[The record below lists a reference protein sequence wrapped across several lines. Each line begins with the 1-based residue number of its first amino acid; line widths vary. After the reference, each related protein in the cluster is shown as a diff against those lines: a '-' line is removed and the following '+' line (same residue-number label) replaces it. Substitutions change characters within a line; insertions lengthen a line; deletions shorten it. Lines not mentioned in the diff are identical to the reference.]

1 MAGLSSEEPERL
13 AKVEDL
19 VVRLQALLQGKDRV
33 TVGISGFGGSG
44 KSHLATQLRE
54 QFDVEA
60 DQVIKMDRLYSS
72 NPDGPGILDQNDW
85 VLLRRILLDVREGRP
100 LRYQGR
106 TYRGR
111 IVDVEEELPRVVI
124 AEGIRLLRPDTLEFF
139 DATIWINCPQEYAL
153 QRAKDRDRLQGEDET
168 EVARWDTDWGPKDRA
183 YFDQYRP
190 DRGAMFLYDGYR

>member
-60 DQVIKMDRLYSS
+60 DQVIKSAS
-72 NPDGPGILDQNDW
+72 
-85 VLLRRILLDVREGRP
+85 REKVP
-100 LRYQGR
+100 EE
-106 TYRGR
+106 
-111 IVDVEEELPRVVI
+111 IIEELNRLRQ
-124 AEGIRLLRPDTLEFF
+124 GI
-139 DATIWINCPQEYAL
+139 DARFKL
-153 QRAKDRDRLQGEDET
+153 
-168 EVARWDTDWGPKDRA
+168 
-183 YFDQYRP
+183 
-190 DRGAMFLYDGYR
+190 